1 MAWPNRWEDLPAGLC
16 FPILG
21 EEWHG
26 ALMLSGSQDLQEG
39 LCTGGQVEAAGLGIP
54 LLRSLPPDLPGSL
67 QR

>member
-1 MAWPNRWEDLPAGLC
+1 
-16 FPILG
+16 
-21 EEWHG
+21 
-26 ALMLSGSQDLQEG
+26 MLSGSQDLQEG